1 MWCTLYKLIHNA
13 IQLVISIMLNPNVY
27 CLNHNLATIN
37 HIELPIF
44 HVQNW
49 SNPSVLL
56 LHHGA
61 SPPFTARTVS
71 QLLRTAP
78 SLWSSSYGQNAACSA
93 CGKAFRW
100 QRALQ
105 LTAGDLVSCSVLV
118 DDGDFTQQHP
128 ATWMWIPTIQLDCN
142 THINHHII
150 IYPIMIHI
158 GGWSSIHWSTLFNI
172 IWN

>member
-1 MWCTLYKLIHNA
+1 
-13 IQLVISIMLNPNVY
+13 MLNPNVY
-27 CLNHNLATIN
+27 WLNHNFYWLN
-37 HIELPIF
+37 QLSHHKSHRNPNFSCSKL
-44 HVQNW
+44 VK
-49 SNPSVLL
+49 PSVLL

-78 SLWSSSYGQNAACSA
+78 SSWSSSYGQNAACSA

-105 LTAGDLVSCSVLV
+105 LTGGDLVSCSVLV

-128 ATWMWIPTIQLDCN
+128 ATWMWIPSKVGYFY
-142 THINHHII
+142 THISSYNH
-150 IYPIMIHI
+150 IYIP
-158 GGWSSIHWSTLFNI
+158 
-172 IWN
+172 